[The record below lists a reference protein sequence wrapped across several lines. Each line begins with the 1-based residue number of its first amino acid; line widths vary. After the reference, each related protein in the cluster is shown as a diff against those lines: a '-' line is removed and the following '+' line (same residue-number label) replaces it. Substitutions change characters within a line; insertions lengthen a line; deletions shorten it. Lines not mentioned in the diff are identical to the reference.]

1 MNFLNEDGQ
10 NQGTE
15 SGFDDT
21 IEAKLVASRNGDKP
35 DSKRDSGEGQLTVDV
50 YQTEDDIIIK
60 STIAGVTSEDIDIS
74 ITNDM
79 VTIKG
84 VRKPDER
91 VRQND
96 YYYQELYWG
105 PFSRSVILPEDID
118 ADNAKALMKN
128 GILTLRLPKLSKTR
142 TKKIKVMS

>member
-1 MNFLNEDGQ
+1 MNFLNENGQ
-10 NQGTE
+10 NQGGE

-35 DSKRDSGEGQLTVDV
+35 ESKRDNGEGQLTVDV